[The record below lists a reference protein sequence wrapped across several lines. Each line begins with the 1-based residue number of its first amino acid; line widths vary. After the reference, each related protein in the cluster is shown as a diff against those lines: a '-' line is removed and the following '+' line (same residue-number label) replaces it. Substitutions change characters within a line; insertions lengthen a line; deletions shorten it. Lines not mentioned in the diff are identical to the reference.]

1 MNKTKIDWPWKP
13 LLTWNPVVGCR
24 RGCSYCYAKKISD
37 RFKMIPDWTEPQF
50 FPKRLEDPY
59 EVKKSST
66 IFVGSMCDLFGTWV
80 NPFWINKII
89 NVCRENPHHEFM
101 FLTKNPVRYA
111 NWKFPENCR
120 LGATVTGEKNG
131 GDWPCNLKNDPTP
144 HLHSLPNPTFISIE
158 PLLGSFFGHRF
169 DFVDQ
174 IIVGAMS
181 GPGAVKPR
189 REWIESIKHDN
200 IYYKQSIRDLYPE
213 FSNQEET

>member
-120 LGATVTGEKNG
+120 LGATVTG
-131 GDWPCNLKNDPTP
+131 D
-144 HLHSLPNPTFISIE
+144 
-158 PLLGSFFGHRF
+158 
-169 DFVDQ
+169 VDQ